1 LKILPFYA
9 FCFFVLLS
17 GCRTNDPGIPTLAL
31 NYSDYIETIDS
42 EGTIQA
48 VNNTSLV
55 TPRITASN
63 ITVVYLADEGAHVRK
78 GDTICILGAPELD
91 ILIEGYQTD
100 LEKLEAELRKTEADN
115 LMELAL
121 LNAQIET
128 NSAQM
133 AITMLDSVQMKFAPD
148 VKKRLIGLEMEK
160 ANIERSKLRKK
171 LISQKRINMSEVM
184 QLKSRIS
191 IQKGRIEMFQNQLK
205 SLRLTAPC
213 DGIIMHVESPMLMF
227 MSSAGIGSKGGKI
240 EEGSSVFN
248 NMGLLQI
255 PDMKE
260 MQVLVDVPEVDFRR
274 LKEGQKATITV
285 DAVMNLQTTGK
296 IKRKTLGTGN
306 PREQTKI
313 KTYQV
318 ILSIDSCH
326 SMIKP
331 GLSAMCRIIVDQVK
345 DTVVVPASAVFA
357 KDSLKIVYIAD
368 NKKFR
373 PVIVETG
380 FSNSSKCIV
389 SKGLKGDEHIA
400 LIEPPHRMILDQLI
414 PVTDSLI
421 HSGGVKKDSL
431 LNIHL

>member
-1 LKILPFYA
+1 LKIILFYVSL
-9 FCFFVLLS
+9 FTVLLS
-17 GCRTNDPGIPTLAL
+17 GCLTKDTGIPTLVL
-31 NYSDYIETIDS
+31 GYTDYVETIDA

-48 VNNTSLV
+48 VNNSSLV
-55 TPRITASN
+55 TPRINASN
-63 ITVVYLADEGAHVRK
+63 ITVVYLADDGAHVRK
-78 GDTICILGAPELD
+78 GDTVCILGAPELD
-91 ILIEGYQTD
+91 IMIESFQTE
-100 LEKLEAELRKTEADN
+100 LEKIEAELRKTEADN
-115 LMELAL
+115 SMQLAL

-128 NSAQM
+128 NNAQM

-148 VKKRLIGLEMEK
+148 VRKRLIGLEMEK
-160 ANIERSKLRKK
+160 ANIEKTKLRKK
-171 LISQKRINMSEVM
+171 LISQKRIDMSEVM

-227 MSSAGIGSKGGKI
+227 MGSAGIGTRGGKI
-240 EEGSSVFN
+240 EEGSSVFV

-285 DAVMNLQTTGK
+285 DAVMNLKTTGK

-331 GLSAMCRIIVDQVK
+331 GLSAICRIVVDQVK
-345 DTVVVPASAVFA
+345 DTIVVPASAVFT
-357 KDSLKIVYIAD
+357 KDSLKIMYIAE
-368 NKKFR
+368 NKNFK

-380 FSNSSKCIV
+380 FSNSSRCIV
-389 SKGLKGDEHIA
+389 TKGLKGDEHIA
-400 LIEPPHRMILDQLI
+400 LIEPPQRLILDHAK
-414 PVTDSLI
+414 PPADSVNK
-421 HSGGVKKDSL
+421 SAGVKKDSL
-431 LNIHL
+431 LTDYF